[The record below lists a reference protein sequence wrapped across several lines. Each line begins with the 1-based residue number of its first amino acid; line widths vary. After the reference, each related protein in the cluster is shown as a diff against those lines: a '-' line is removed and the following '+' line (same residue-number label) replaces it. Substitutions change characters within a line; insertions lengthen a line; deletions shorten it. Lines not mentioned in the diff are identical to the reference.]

1 MKRSRPV
8 AGALVMCVALLA
20 GAVPV
25 SAAPN
30 NNNSEKLRRAVTV
43 EGILEHEQAF
53 QDFSDAPRRPGTASR
68 GHRATTAPP
77 STSRR
82 EQRPPDTT

>member
-30 NNNSEKLRRAVTV
+30 NNNSQKLRRAVTV

-53 QDFSDAPRRPGTASR
+53 QDFADAARPGTACPA
-68 GHRATTAPP
+68 HRATTAPP

-82 EQRPPDTT
+82 GQRPPATT